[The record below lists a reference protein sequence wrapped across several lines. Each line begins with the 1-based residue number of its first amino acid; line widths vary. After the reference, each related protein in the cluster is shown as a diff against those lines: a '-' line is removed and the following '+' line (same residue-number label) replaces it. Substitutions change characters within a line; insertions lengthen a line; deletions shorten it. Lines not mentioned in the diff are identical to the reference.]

1 MGGGEVAAGRIY
13 HLLNANAKVTVISPS
28 MNAEIEQREKDG
40 LLHAV
45 VRRAFVEDDLE
56 MYSKGKEAPVLTEYN
71 EEEYALMDQYIK
83 ETRFE
88 MVLVAIDDPVESK
101 RIYYQCKK
109 RGMNV
114 NIADVPPLC
123 DFYFGAIFRKGD
135 LQVMVSTNGKGP
147 RMARLIKDKI
157 GDMFA
162 DYEIDKTVENIGQV
176 RKLLRK
182 ACPGQELNDI
192 STRMEWMTKVTDIYS
207 FKQWSVMD
215 PEEVIKYFPEMPPK
229 FEEL

>member
-1 MGGGEVAAGRIY
+1 MSTSFPQILPNGSLILAWQVKTGRIY

-83 ETRFE
+83 ET
-88 MVLVAIDDPVESK
+88 
-101 RIYYQCKK
+101 
-109 RGMNV
+109 
-114 NIADVPPLC
+114 
-123 DFYFGAIFRKGD
+123 
-135 LQVMVSTNGKGP
+135 STNGKGP